1 MTIKKINGLET
12 NKNWG
17 AYMKNIKCTNAINQK
32 WHLYSRTIASLQLDA
47 FGIIFLDESNKP
59 IADSQKLKVL
69 YGQYKADCL
78 SGEHHHLAICF

>member
-1 MTIKKINGLET
+1 
-12 NKNWG
+12 
-17 AYMKNIKCTNAINQK
+17 MKNIKCTNAINQK

-69 YGQYKADCL
+69 YG
-78 SGEHHHLAICF
+78 